1 MPYTR
6 TYWYDQVAADPTHY
20 DITLIGGTEHT
31 IVPKFG
37 VITVAGTPMD
47 AATFN
52 NMEAGIVECNGM
64 ILFLSDIVNR
74 LHKDGYAAQE
84 TFAITLTNTKE
95 YPLNDSGDS
104 IVLSI
109 PRNNT
114 NYNVR
119 WIVTAQAGGNVGDV
133 VISSRAVGGFDI
145 AFDGDATSVDLTVIV
160 EGGLNA

>member
-1 MPYTR
+1 MYPR

-20 DITLIGGTEHT
+20 DVVLVAGTEFEIT
-31 IVPKFG
+31 PKFG

-52 NMEAGIVECNGM
+52 NLEAGIVECHGM

-74 LHKDGYAAQE
+74 LHKDGSLAQE
-84 TFAITLTNTKE
+84 TFPITLTNAGA
-95 YPLNDSGDS
+95 YPINDSGDS

-109 PRNNT
+109 PRLNT

-119 WIVTAQAGGNVGDV
+119 WIVTSISGGFLGDV
-133 VISSRAVGGFDI
+133 NITSRTTTGFDI
-145 AFDGDATSVDLTVIV
+145 AFDGDAASVDLTVIV
-160 EGGLNA
+160 EGGLNV